1 MKLLNTFSKRL
12 VSNTK
17 SMLFAVSILAVLGT
31 VVELL
36 AGMWDATS
44 HIMRE
49 PELFW
54 TVQHI
59 VVYIGVA
66 MITLSAILG
75 SIVLITNQK
84 NMPIKTGLKI
94 LITGVILQISAGYAD
109 SISHDI
115 YGVDGLVTVSHLI
128 LEAGLLLS
136 ALGGFLILSKT
147 RQRRS
152 RRIMPF
158 AILSVLLSSTWI
170 GFNLTL
176 LFGSIVLCL
185 PVYVAF
191 SSGCAVL

>member
-1 MKLLNTFSKRL
+1 MKLLNTFSNRL

-17 SMLFAVSILAVLGT
+17 SILFAVSILAVLGT

-84 NMPIKTGLKI
+84 NTPIKTGLKI
-94 LITGVILQISAGYAD
+94 LIAGAILQISAGYAD

>member
-1 MKLLNTFSKRL
+1 MKLLNAFSDRL

-17 SMLFAVSILAVLGT
+17 SIVFAVSILSVSGS

-44 HIMRE
+44 HLMRE

-54 TVQHI
+54 TIQH
-59 VVYIGVA
+59 VAVYTGVA

-75 SIVLITNQK
+75 SIILITNAK
-84 NMPIKTGLKI
+84 NISINKGLKI
-94 LITGVILQISAGYAD
+94 LIIGAILQIAAGYAD

-115 YGVDGLVTVSHLI
+115 YGVDGLVTISHLV
-128 LEAGLLLS
+128 LETGLLLS
-136 ALGGFLILSKT
+136 ALGGFLILSNARKT
-147 RQRRS
+147 RS
-152 RRIMPF
+152 RRIIPL
-158 AILSVLLSSTWI
+158 AIMSVLLSSTWI

-176 LFGSIVLCL
+176 LFGSAVLCL